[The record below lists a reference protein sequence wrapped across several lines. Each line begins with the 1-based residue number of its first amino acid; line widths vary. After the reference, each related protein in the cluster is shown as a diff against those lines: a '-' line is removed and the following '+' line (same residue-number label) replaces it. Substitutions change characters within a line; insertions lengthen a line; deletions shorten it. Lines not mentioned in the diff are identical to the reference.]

1 MEKKLLEFKRQ
12 VSLTALVFTFV
23 MILPFSFL
31 LQDIQAQSLH
41 PSEYV
46 NPLIGTASMT
56 DAKYLGNNPAS
67 GEELYYGCVIP
78 GAMAPDALV
87 KLSPISG
94 WQGCCFHV
102 RGSGYK
108 HSDSLILGFTHR
120 NHEYNRFGNILFMPT
135 VGLIRTTPVNE
146 FNRKEDYSSFKDFK
160 SEKASAGYYTVF
172 LTDCGVKVELTATRN
187 CGFHRYTFPKSNQVN
202 IQIDLAIAAE
212 MEKWQMSEINGNY
225 TVKLVPQPPPVQ
237 NAGIQILDNRRIAGW
252 QLPNNSDTV
261 FFYAEFSKPF
271 ISSGTWENDLVKAN
285 SILGNGY
292 PIGGYVTFTT
302 SENEEILVKVG
313 ISSYGI
319 DDARTKLKQEI
330 PGMDFDVTRKETGQK
345 WDNILT
351 KIEVTVEKPPV

>member
-1 MEKKLLEFKRQ
+1 M
-12 VSLTALVFTFV
+12 
-23 MILPFSFL
+23 
-31 LQDIQAQSLH
+31 
-41 PSEYV
+41 
-46 NPLIGTASMT
+46 
-56 DAKYLGNNPAS
+56 
-67 GEELYYGCVIP
+67 
-78 GAMAPDALV
+78 
-87 KLSPISG
+87 
-94 WQGCCFHV
+94 
-102 RGSGYK
+102 
-108 HSDSLILGFTHR
+108 GFTHR

-146 FNRKEDYSSFKDFK
+146 FNRKEDYSSYKDFK

-187 CGFHRYTFPKSNQVN
+187 CGFHRYTFPKSNQAN

-212 MEKWQMSEINGNY
+212 MEKWQMAEINGNY

-271 ISSGTWENDLVKAN
+271 VSSGTWENDLVKAN
-285 SILGNGY
+285 SVLGNGY

-313 ISSYGI
+313 VSSYGI

-351 KIEVTVEKPPV
+351 KIEVTGSNKDDLVNFYTSLYRTYEGGFSLGWPCPIAIGIFLRGSKWVEDWLNNRSFTGRSGFWGPGEASGVMGILCKGFQELRC